1 MTIMETL
8 MKKCMTAV
16 TIVIFFY
23 PVCVWSAP
31 REVTFFPDSAHVHE
45 VTKVK
50 LQAENKDLRK
60 AIVILPGQA
69 DPDSLVASLVQNA
82 KLKIE
87 DMTWRQVVRQ
97 DDTKIA
103 NFRKQLDTLKDEKK
117 ILQSLI
123 RALDTQVQF
132 WQLQTKAKVKTVAD
146 AHTLST
152 AIGKNIKT
160 SYQDKLTQESKLEKL
175 DKKIKETQDELDRA
189 AGKKET
195 AWEITILLS
204 GSAQS
209 EATLSYTYALSE
221 CGWKPMYRLEAKPR
235 DKKIN
240 FTWEAEI
247 WQSSGQDWNNVS
259 INLATLKPPKAT
271 SPADL
276 PPWIVKQRPMFRS
289 EAVRKKTMKAEA
301 SDDREGY
308 SVAAAEAPP
317 VPRQIKQST
326 YSLWQIG
333 RKNIPAGAQQKVK
346 IQDELWPS
354 EFTYLTRPSQNNQVF
369 VRASVK
375 LTEQKEVPS
384 GNCVFAMD
392 GAILGKREFSLFGN
406 EAIVFFGTDPLIT
419 VKVQL
424 LSKKSGE
431 KTFLQDKQIHTWD
444 WQIDVLNSRSSPVR
458 VMVEEPNPQPRDER
472 IVVSLKHDPEP
483 AEKNFSSVI
492 WNLDISAGQK
502 KSIFTSVMIEAPKDM
517 VLDLGWR

>member
-1 MTIMETL
+1 
-8 MKKCMTAV
+8 
-16 TIVIFFY
+16 
-23 PVCVWSAP
+23 
-31 REVTFFPDSAHVHE
+31 
-45 VTKVK
+45 
-50 LQAENKDLRK
+50 
-60 AIVILPGQA
+60 
-69 DPDSLVASLVQNA
+69 
-82 KLKIE
+82 
-87 DMTWRQVVRQ
+87 
-97 DDTKIA
+97 
-103 NFRKQLDTLKDEKK
+103 
-117 ILQSLI
+117 
-123 RALDTQVQF
+123 
-132 WQLQTKAKVKTVAD
+132 
-146 AHTLST
+146 
-152 AIGKNIKT
+152 
-160 SYQDKLTQESKLEKL
+160 
-175 DKKIKETQDELDRA
+175 
-189 AGKKET
+189 
-195 AWEITILLS
+195 
-204 GSAQS
+204 
-209 EATLSYTYALSE
+209 
-221 CGWKPMYRLEAKPR
+221 MYRLEAKPR

-431 KTFLQDKQIHTWD
+431 KTFLQDKQIHIWD

-492 WNLDISAGQK
+492 WSLDIMAGQK
-502 KSIFTSVMIEAPKDM
+502 KSIFTSVRIEAPKDM
-517 VLDLGWR
+517 VLDLGGR